1 MTIMDR
7 RRRLRMLWALLLAL
21 IGAASLAGLWSLQH
35 NTFSPQDWDNLMA
48 TGTYHEGITID
59 GIPVGGMTLAQ
70 ARAAVRAN
78 MDRRLDAVRITLT
91 YGDKAYI
98 LTRDDFDIR
107 TNIDTVLKDALRLAR
122 EGSRTRLEKEIA
134 DIAATGRAFVTDYTV
149 NPEPVKPRLSAIAA
163 ELNRPP
169 QDATI
174 QLNKDDRKNRFTFTD
189 EVNGIEVDEQALYAE
204 LEKQIRL
211 HRYGAVE
218 IPVREVPAAVTRA
231 ALEDSTAQRITAST
245 SFASSPYNRASRVAN
260 IKKAVGIINGY
271 LLPPG
276 AEFSA
281 NTVLGPRTYERGWQP
296 APAIVRGG
304 SEDQAGGGVCQVST
318 TLYNAVLKANLEVV
332 ERRAHSIKLGY
343 VEGGL
348 DATINTGT
356 IDFIFRNNT
365 GANIYIFCWVDNA
378 EMRVH
383 FEIYRCSFSEAYDE
397 IRLSSEKVETIYP
410 SGDMLVTVDTDKPK
424 GYRKVVQKRR
434 NGTVYKTYRHFF
446 KDGREVGTPE
456 LIATTKYKAYS
467 GEIIIGAAAPKRPEP
482 TPKPAG
488 PAASEP
494 AKNET

>member
-1 MTIMDR
+1 V
-7 RRRLRMLWALLLAL
+7 LLLAL
-21 IGAASLAGLWSLQH
+21 AGAASLAGLWFVQYSML
-35 NTFSPQDWDNLMA
+35 SPQDWEDLMA
-48 TGTYHEGITID
+48 TGTYHDGITID

-70 ARAAVRAN
+70 ARDAVRAE

-91 YGDKAYI
+91 YGDKAYV

-107 TNIDTVLKDALRLAR
+107 TNIDTVLKEALCLAR
-122 EGSRTRLEKEIA
+122 EGSRIRLEKEIA
-134 DIAATGRAFVTDYTV
+134 DIAANGRAFVTDYTV
-149 NPEPVKPRLSAIAA
+149 NPEPVKARLSAIAS

-169 QDATI
+169 QDATV
-174 QLNKDDRKNRFTFTD
+174 QLNKNDRKNRFTFTD
-189 EVNGIEVDEQALYAE
+189 EVSGIEVDEQALYAAV
-204 LEKQIRL
+204 EKQIRL
-211 HRYGAVE
+211 HRYGTVE
-218 IPVREVPAAVTRA
+218 IPVRKVPAAVTRA
-231 ALEDSTAQRITAST
+231 ALEASTAKRVTAST
-245 SFASSPYNRASRVAN
+245 SFASSPYNRASRVVN

-318 TLYNAVLKANLEVV
+318 TLYNAVLKANLEIV
-332 ERRAHSIKLGY
+332 ERRGHSIKLGY

-356 IDFIFRNNT
+356 IDFVFRNNT
-365 GANIYIFCWVDNA
+365 GANVYIFCWVDNA

-383 FEIYRCSFSEAYDE
+383 FELYRCAFPEAYDE

-410 SGDMLVTVDTDKPK
+410 SGDVLVTVDTDKPK

-434 NGTVYKTYRHFF
+434 NGAVYKSYRHFY

-467 GEIIIGAAAPKRPEP
+467 GEIIIGAAAPKRPHP